1 MATGNNMI
9 VSKKTT
15 ARVLS
20 LSLGS
25 LSKDVFRRRNFDP
38 KCALLHF
45 NMPCC
50 YQICL
55 VKLLYSYTDDLSEK
69 TAKVAAQKGKT
80 STSGWRASVVQK
92 WPCLSSPI
100 LWYTQSNATRLKLMF
115 LRDHNFKWLNLSNI
129 GEVMDLRPNSW
140 GFRKIA
146 RRVFIAPLKNPTML

>member
-1 MATGNNMI
+1 
-9 VSKKTT
+9 
-15 ARVLS
+15 
-20 LSLGS
+20 
-25 LSKDVFRRRNFDP
+25 
-38 KCALLHF
+38 
-45 NMPCC
+45 MPCC

-55 VKLLYSYTDDLSEK
+55 VKLLYSYADDLSEK

-115 LRDHNFKWLNLSNI
+115 LRDHYFKWLNLSNI

-146 RRVFIAPLKNPTML
+146 RRVFIAPLKKSNNAVDMQWQNENVTCTWRMYVQSVWLRFDWLTLIVSNYGKGLVA